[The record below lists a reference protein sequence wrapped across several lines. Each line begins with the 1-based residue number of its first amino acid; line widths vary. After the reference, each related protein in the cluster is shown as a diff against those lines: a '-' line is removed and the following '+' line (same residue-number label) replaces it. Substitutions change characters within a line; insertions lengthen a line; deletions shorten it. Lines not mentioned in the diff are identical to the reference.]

1 MLGFGNRRQNQNFD
15 GQQSY
20 IAPNNTGSY
29 QTAPQMP
36 QQGEQQRPDPREEE
50 YINMRIAQIDSEVQE
65 FSRKNPNFD
74 MKREM
79 QNPVF
84 CTYVW
89 GNELSIEDAYYL
101 THKDDRTGGGRMN
114 NPAERPAARIAE
126 NGTGR
131 TAGSGMV
138 KKNPKD
144 LSDEE
149 LDDIVKRVRE
159 GERISF

>member
-1 MLGFGNRRQNQNFD
+1 MLGFGNKRQNQNLS
-15 GQQSY
+15 GQPSY
-20 IAPNNTGSY
+20 NNPNTTGSY
-29 QTAPQMP
+29 QTAPQIP
-36 QQGEQQRPDPREEE
+36 QQGEQQRIDPREEE

-89 GNELSIEDAYYL
+89 GNELSVEDAYYL
-101 THKDDRTGGGRMN
+101 THKDDRANGRMGS
-114 NPAERPAARIAE
+114 PAERPAARISE

-149 LDDIVKRVRE
+149 LDDIVKRVRN
-159 GERISF
+159 GEKISF